1 MLSLRAAAAILGCSV
16 VGDGT
21 VVFDRV
27 SSDSRD
33 LRAGDLFVA
42 LRGERFDGHGFIAG
56 AAQAGA
62 VAVLAESL
70 PEGFSGN
77 ALVVPDTRVA
87 LGLLAEGWRRRFALP
102 VIGVTGSNGK
112 TTVKEMLA
120 AILAAAV
127 GETARL
133 ATAGNLN
140 NDIGTPLTTLRLH
153 SGHQLAVIEMGM
165 NHPGEIAQLARIAQ
179 PTVALVNNA
188 QREHQEFMQSVAAVA
203 QENGSVFAALP
214 ADGVAVFPA
223 GTEFDAL
230 WRDLAGPRACRSFAL
245 DDGFVPGADG
255 AGAESAGRADGAG
268 AGASAAAAASA
279 AADVIGHATPT
290 ATGWSLSL
298 TGAVEVAGIDL
309 HLFGRHNALNAVAAA
324 ASAAAAGVGAE
335 AIRAGLSAFRP
346 VKGRLQAKVAA
357 LAPAT
362 GARVLDDTYN
372 ANPDSVLAAI
382 DVLAALPAPRVLV
395 LGDMGEVGDN
405 GPQFHAEVGA
415 AARERGI
422 DTLVTMGEL
431 AREALAAFANPGT
444 PAPRHPQPPAESAEQ
459 AAQAAAFA
467 AGSGGSILVK
477 GSRFMRMERVVA
489 ALCGEAATGA
499 H

>member
-1 MLSLRAAAAILGCSV
+1 MLSLRAAAAIVGCPF
-16 VGDGT
+16 VGDGAA
-21 VVFDRV
+21 VFARV

-42 LRGERFDGHGFIAG
+42 LRGERFDGHGFIAQ
-56 AAQAGA
+56 ALAAGA
-62 VAVLAESL
+62 SAVLAEQL
-70 PEGFSGN
+70 PDGFAGN
-77 ALVVPDTRVA
+77 ALVAADTRVA
-87 LGLLAEGWRRRFALP
+87 LGLLAAGWRRRFALP

-120 AILAAAV
+120 AILAAAA
-127 GETARL
+127 GEGARL

-153 SGHQLAVIEMGM
+153 AGHQLAVIEMGM

-223 GTEFDAL
+223 GTGFDAL
-230 WRDLAGPRACRSFAL
+230 WRDLAGGRACRSFAL
-245 DDGFVPGADG
+245 DDAP
-255 AGAESAGRADGAG
+255 AGAPIDALRAGIEAIS
-268 AGASAAAAASA
+268 GASTEAHARR
-279 AADVIGHATPT
+279 ADVIGHATPT
-290 ATGWSLSL
+290 DFGWALSLS
-298 TGAVEVAGIDL
+298 GALDIAGIDL

-324 ASAAAAGVGAE
+324 TCAAAAGVDAE
-335 AIRAGLSAFRP
+335 AIRAGLTDFRP
-346 VKGRLQAKVAA
+346 VRGRLQVKTAA
-357 LAPAT
+357 LAPAA

-382 DVLAALPAPRVLV
+382 DVLASLPAPRVLV

-405 GPQFHAEVGA
+405 GPQFHAEVGQR
-415 AARERGI
+415 ARECGI
-422 DTLVTMGEL
+422 DALIVMGEL
-431 AREALAAFANPGT
+431 ARAALTAFADTGASGAVDQQ
-444 PAPRHPQPPAESAEQ
+444 APTSAEAASAEDAATT
-459 AAQAAAFA
+459 AAQAA
-467 AGSGGSILVK
+467 GGTGSILVK
-477 GSRFMRMERVVA
+477 GSRFMRMERVVV
-489 ALCGEAATGA
+489 ALCGETVAGA

>member
-1 MLSLRAAAAILGCSV
+1 MLSLRAAAAILGCPFA
-16 VGDGT
+16 GDGRA
-21 VVFDRV
+21 VFTRV

-42 LRGERFDGHGFIAG
+42 LRGERFDGHGFVAQAIAG
-56 AAQAGA
+56 GAA
-62 VAVLAESL
+62 AVLAEAL
-70 PEGFSGN
+70 PDGFAGN
-77 ALVVPDTRVA
+77 ALLVPDTRAA
-87 LGLLAEGWRRRFALP
+87 LGLLAAGWRRRFALP

-120 AILAAAV
+120 AILAAAA
-127 GETARL
+127 GEGARL

-230 WRDLAGPRACRSFAL
+230 WRDLAGGRRCLGFAL
-245 DDGFVPGADG
+245 AD
-255 AGAESAGRADGAG
+255 E
-268 AGASAAAAASA
+268 SAAAGTSA
-279 AADVIGHATPT
+279 TPPADVIGHATP
-290 ATGWSLSL
+290 AEHGWTLAL
-298 TGAVEVAGIDL
+298 AGAVDVAGIEL

-324 ASAAAAGVGAE
+324 TSAAAAGIAPE
-335 AIRAGLSAFRP
+335 AIRAGLTAFRP
-346 VKGRLQAKVAA
+346 VRGRLQAKTAT
-357 LAPAT
+357 LAPAA

-382 DVLAALPAPRVLV
+382 DVLASLPAPRVLV

-422 DTLVTMGEL
+422 DTLIAMGEL
-431 AREALAAFANPGT
+431 ARAALAAFANAGL
-444 PAPRHPQPPAESAEQ
+444 PAPRHPQPLAESPE
-459 AAQAAAFA
+459 AAADAAALA